1 MQQRGTAVILLA
13 LAAFASVDGKK
24 VGTQGKGT
32 PVESVITLL
41 EKLQKQIA
49 KEGQEEAASYDKFAC
64 FCKEQAD
71 EKFYLI
77 NKAKKKMKLLEA
89 EIETLEGEIE
99 ELDAQTAEAK
109 KEKQGLDEEIEA
121 DKKARQEALEAFLK
135 ADESKAELLDALDR
149 AIAALEE
156 AKAKQVNAKT
166 MLTEKY
172 ATPIVRHLLASGDLH
187 SLNEEQLGQVFAFLE
202 TAVPDKA
209 FQLPAMVQE
218 ATQQQPHAYEYKSN
232 DIISLLKEM
241 RKSITDEKREAVSAQ
256 EDKHNSDMMVNGKE
270 NQVEVLDELIAKNE
284 EISAAKSDAKSGKE
298 QDFEE
303 TEKDMGHDQE
313 FLDELTDQCETKAE
327 LFDQRS
333 KTRSD
338 ELTAIAGALEE
349 LKGTVSGKYQANK
362 KLVGLAAK
370 KNDVKKADNAKK
382 KAEDQLTKDIVAEAT
397 DEAEDVS
404 FLQRRDPHAAARR
417 KIMQLLRSKA
427 SSLKSGEIG
436 TLLLKLKADHFVKV
450 RGLINDLI
458 KRLEEEAKAE
468 AEQKAF
474 CDEELEKAI
483 TKRDDN
489 QIEIEK
495 NNADITKANAKVD
508 QLTEDIGELS
518 TDIAELNK
526 AKKEAEEIRSEEKKT
541 NEYTIEEAT
550 AGLAAVKR
558 AIQLLKEFYENA
570 FIQKYDPFRAEGAAA
585 DGKTVGDI
593 APDAGFDDEYHGNQA
608 ASKGIIGLL
617 EVIQSDFE
625 RTIKTTEDEEAEA
638 AEEHEGFIKETD
650 GTIDEKE
657 GTKDEKTGEKKD
669 TEATI
674 VEKKD
679 DRADAKTMKGEAL
692 EELEK
697 LKPQCIDT
705 GLSWEERTKKREQE
719 IEALKEALQIL
730 DTAFD

>member
-1 MQQRGTAVILLA
+1 
-13 LAAFASVDGKK
+13 
-24 VGTQGKGT
+24 
-32 PVESVITLL
+32 
-41 EKLQKQIA
+41 
-49 KEGQEEAASYDKFAC
+49 
-64 FCKEQAD
+64 
-71 EKFYLI
+71 
-77 NKAKKKMKLLEA
+77 
-89 EIETLEGEIE
+89 
-99 ELDAQTAEAK
+99 
-109 KEKQGLDEEIEA
+109 
-121 DKKARQEALEAFLK
+121 
-135 ADESKAELLDALDR
+135 
-149 AIAALEE
+149 
-156 AKAKQVNAKT
+156 
-166 MLTEKY
+166 
-172 ATPIVRHLLASGDLH
+172 
-187 SLNEEQLGQVFAFLE
+187 
-202 TAVPDKA
+202 
-209 FQLPAMVQE
+209 
-218 ATQQQPHAYEYKSN
+218 
-232 DIISLLKEM
+232 
-241 RKSITDEKREAVSAQ
+241 
-256 EDKHNSDMMVNGKE
+256 
-270 NQVEVLDELIAKNE
+270 
-284 EISAAKSDAKSGKE
+284 
-298 QDFEE
+298 
-303 TEKDMGHDQE
+303 
-313 FLDELTDQCETKAE
+313 
-327 LFDQRS
+327 
-333 KTRSD
+333 
-338 ELTAIAGALEE
+338 
-349 LKGTVSGKYQANK
+349 
-362 KLVGLAAK
+362 
-370 KNDVKKADNAKK
+370 
-382 KAEDQLTKDIVAEAT
+382 
-397 DEAEDVS
+397 
-404 FLQRRDPHAAARR
+404 
-417 KIMQLLRSKA
+417 
-427 SSLKSGEIG
+427 
-436 TLLLKLKADHFVKV
+436 
-450 RGLINDLI
+450 
-458 KRLEEEAKAE
+458 
-468 AEQKAF
+468 
-474 CDEELEKAI
+474 
-483 TKRDDN
+483 
-489 QIEIEK
+489 
-495 NNADITKANAKVD
+495 VD